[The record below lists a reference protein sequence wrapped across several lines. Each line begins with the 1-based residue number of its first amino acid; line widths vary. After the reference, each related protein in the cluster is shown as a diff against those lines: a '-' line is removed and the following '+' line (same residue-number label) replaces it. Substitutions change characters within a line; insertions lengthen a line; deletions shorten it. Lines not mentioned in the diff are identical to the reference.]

1 MLSSEHWCVLIKHNE
16 GKINHSCQLYLDSL
30 ALPEN
35 KTRCNIN
42 KYNHGIHLSTNAL
55 CADYDKFFLLWS
67 YLDQVLL
74 ANIMSQATS
83 TFSPPWSPRRHGIL
97 LYCILKLR
105 QNCGYLIVWATFQ
118 IHYPS
123 WVAIDCSMDYKRP
136 PYPLMIPIDVPQRIP
151 TCDLIFS
158 SSHNV

>member
-1 MLSSEHWCVLIKHNE
+1 MFSNEHWCVLIKHNE

-30 ALPEN
+30 APPEN

-55 CADYDKFFLLWS
+55 CADYDNFFLLWS

-83 TFSPPWSPRRHGIL
+83 TFSPPWSPPSKAWNTSLLHPQAASKLWIL
-97 LYCILKLR
+97 
-105 QNCGYLIVWATFQ
+105 
-118 IHYPS
+118 
-123 WVAIDCSMDYKRP
+123 DCLSHISNT
-136 PYPLMIPIDVPQRIP
+136 LSVV
-151 TCDLIFS
+151 
-158 SSHNV
+158 SSHRLLNGLQATALPANDSHRCATAHSDLRPYIFFFS